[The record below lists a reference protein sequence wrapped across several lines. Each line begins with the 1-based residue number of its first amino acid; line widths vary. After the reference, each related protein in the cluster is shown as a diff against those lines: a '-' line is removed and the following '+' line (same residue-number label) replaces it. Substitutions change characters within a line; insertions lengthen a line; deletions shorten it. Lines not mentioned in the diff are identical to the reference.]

1 MAISVSK
8 VCRPGCL
15 IGPQECHPALL
26 MTIAQTNSPWKR
38 NPSGQG
44 KNIKHVFERWEYIGS
59 NRSLLGYLDNW
70 FTSPISFTTK
80 GYRLQYRT
88 RTVATG
94 DQVWILRGAK
104 DFVVLR
110 SHGTYFN
117 FICTA
122 IGSLRSSLN
131 AFYSIESLLMDQQPV
146 RVQIR

>member
-94 DQVWILRGAK
+94 DQVWILRGARISW
-104 DFVVLR
+104 FYVP
-110 SHGTYFN
+110 
-117 FICTA
+117 TA
-122 IGSLRSSLN
+122 LI
-131 AFYSIESLLMDQQPV
+131 SISYAQPSV
-146 RVQIR
+146 RFAVR